1 MRTLHT
7 LILSGTLTPCEE
19 ISRKILMKIE
29 MLQVPIIKCKAEDTS
44 QNQSNMR
51 YLHHRNKYTIKQIQ
65 DYLKKEFLNNID
77 IEEIFDSESKTYKVY
92 SLLSKLDKIQPINSY
107 YLQEANMSGLQHLSS
122 ALNSLLCD

>member
-19 ISRKILMKIE
+19 VSRKILMKIE
-29 MLQVPIIKCKAEDTS
+29 MLQVPIIKCEAEDTS
-44 QNQSNMR
+44 QNQSNMG

-77 IEEIFDSESKTYKVY
+77 IEEIFDSESTTYKVY

>member
-1 MRTLHT
+1 M
-7 LILSGTLTPCEE
+7 G
-19 ISRKILMKIE
+19 
-29 MLQVPIIKCKAEDTS
+29 
-44 QNQSNMR
+44 

-77 IEEIFDSESKTYKVY
+77 IEAIFDSESTTYKVY